1 MSIKETQLGLM
12 QRKLAQH
19 SKHEQRGLLLL
30 KLGFLLTFL
39 LYLLFNQHLY
49 LGDALSWSAYFND
62 AASLFGFVFT
72 VVIVVLMA
80 LFLSWVKHHAYLH
93 FGFFGS
99 VALVITTVIGFALF
113 AEFFS
118 SSANQDVKASVLLER
133 NSAYQA
139 TLNPNTTRTS
149 LDNGLALSIA
159 HAEQKLA
166 RCEENLKAGKEKHCN
181 GDKAKVEA
189 LRSSETAV
197 KKANAEADI
206 QRTKLNY
213 ERQDELKAESY
224 NPVILTLARVLA
236 GEHEDYKDYLKTAV
250 VIITLFVAI
259 CFEIL
264 HHFLSKTHGAS
275 MQAIEGLELSIAKY
289 SAQPEPV
296 MQFSSTS
303 SKPFEPEQVKQ
314 PMGFGFP
321 SPRPAPSTAQLDSK
335 PTLFKYQVQAKE
347 INEIN
352 ETKARRPIGFSF
364 PTSASGAQTVSK
376 LGTQEEPLPL
386 PDFGSFKARRDVF
399 ASPALSDSETSLT
412 TPTDIA
418 ANVRVHPEP
427 TDIAANVRVH
437 TPLDVRAHPNKEAD
451 QAFLEAL
458 KDAQGKIDTDMLKE
472 VFSVYEFWK
481 AALLNQ
487 EPVLSA
493 RGGRDFINRQLCQ
506 ARKKTITPAGMDALL
521 VVWRKRAAREGL
533 LTPNP
538 RYTGKPP
545 HPEYLLAT
553 RS

>member
-1 MSIKETQLGLM
+1 MSIKETQLELM
-12 QRKLAQH
+12 QRKLGQH
-19 SKHEQRGLLLL
+19 QKHEQRGLLLL

-49 LGDALSWSAYFND
+49 LGDALSWSAYFKD

-139 TLNPNTTRTS
+139 TLNPTTTRTS

-197 KKANAEADI
+197 NKANAEADI

-213 ERQDELKAESY
+213 ERQDELKAEAY
-224 NPVILTLARVLA
+224 NPVILTLARALA
-236 GEHEDYKDYLKTAV
+236 GSDGDYKDYLKTAV
-250 VIITLFVAI
+250 VLITLFVAI

-296 MQFSSTS
+296 MQSSYS
-303 SKPFEPEQVKQ
+303 VSKPFEPEPVKQ

-321 SPRPAPSTAQLDSK
+321 SPAPSNAQRESK
-335 PTLFKYQVQAKE
+335 PTLFKYQAKPLD
-347 INEIN
+347 EIN

-364 PTSASGAQTVSK
+364 PPTASSVQTVSK
-376 LGTQEEPLPL
+376 LGTQEEQLPL
-386 PDFGSFKARRDVF
+386 PDFGGFKARRDVF
-399 ASPALSDSETSLT
+399 ASPALSEEETPSEPRARALEEELAA
-412 TPTDIA
+412 TPSEPRARGNHGLFNEWVAAVQAGECKPTADPTWLWIQKRIA
-418 ANVRVHPEP
+418 P
-427 TDIAANVRVH
+427 
-437 TPLDVRAHPNKEAD
+437 KETGSRTHD
-451 QAFLEAL
+451 RTRIRRMQQAFFARAL
-458 KDAQGKIDTDMLKE
+458 K
-472 VFSVYEFWK
+472 
-481 AALLNQ
+481 
-487 EPVLSA
+487 
-493 RGGRDFINRQLCQ
+493 
-506 ARKKTITPAGMDALL
+506 
-521 VVWRKRAAREGL
+521 EGL
-533 LTPNP
+533 MMINPN
-538 RYTGKPP
+538 YKNGGKK
-545 HPEYLLAT
+545 YLWIA
-553 RS
+553 